1 MTADKTSAQ
10 AYRTPR
16 EQLLDLLDEFAH
28 ILPAQAPIKDFVHH
42 NTLHGFQHLKF
53 QDALKATHE
62 LTGAYGYQSQA
73 QFRDHYKQGRITD
86 ADLDAILDKDESLQ
100 ASEVVF
106 QTDSGRTFRRHIY
119 RVGLLFPLKGISPC
133 QLNWQVDEAH
143 ALNQI
148 QSDVTESAR
157 ARILERASQQELTSE
172 SEAIEDLWAAC
183 LEILNLDLQMLHP
196 EALVDLA
203 PDDAQRLFDNLFS
216 EEHEGTKTARIDG
229 LIKQETR
236 ALREDLFLQLGDKF
250 TFRGLLQKLTGT
262 DIQDEILPYFQHYI
276 ANWLDQGI
284 AAWQASD
291 KQGGFYQAWKNSA
304 KTDLSWVLNQLPDW
318 EEHINS
324 LPDDPLDTIIT
335 ELMRM
340 DIPRSSWAG
349 YIKRLALDLPGWSG
363 MFYWRHKHPDYEGLE
378 ANTQMMD
385 YLAVRLVLEHLFA
398 NRLCREQWLVA
409 TNLSDIRGYFRR
421 NNSEF
426 LVRDALYNQQLPEYL
441 ITLAQQLI
449 ERSTVENYPAETW
462 HQLAHMIWTWQQS
475 PAGKKQAGYSVYEH
489 GWKLFRLAQHLGL
502 CGADIRAMQPEQI
515 NDLFACIDRLN
526 PETAGFLLL
535 QAYEHH
541 YREQIFTAVSKNH
554 ARGLWANRTNR
565 PAAQII
571 FCMDDREEGI
581 RRHLETLNPAI
592 ETLGAAAFFDIVMNW
607 QGLGAENAVALCPV
621 VRIPI
626 HQIEEITSP
635 GAENAVEKHLRRQ
648 QLRNRLKTLLMQ
660 KTRRSVLTSAGLIAT
675 AAPATLIALASKIFL
690 PLQWNNLTRRFNSD
704 VSTRVKLSIDKEDEQ
719 RSIHHNQ
726 PGFTIT
732 EQVEIVAGFLRT
744 NGLTAGF
751 GHFVVMMGHYSRNE
765 NNPHTAAYGC
775 GACSGKYSGPNA
787 RVFAA
792 MANHP
797 EVRQRLAEKD
807 INIPDDC
814 WFVGAEH
821 DTCNEDIIW
830 QDHDLIPDSLRED
843 FNRLVSDLKLAA
855 KHSAHERCRKL
866 ASAPLRPSLD
876 QAARHIAGRGVDF
889 SQARPE
895 LGHATNAVGFVGRRS
910 FTHSAFFDRRCF
922 LISYDASTDPD
933 GSLLENLLLSV
944 GPVGVGINLEYYFST
959 VNNDYYGSGS
969 KIMHNLSGLL
979 GVMEG
984 GSSDLR
990 TGLPQQMIEIHEPM
1004 RLQLMIEASLEI
1016 LTAIYERQPPIRE
1029 LVENGWLLLSAKDPD
1044 SEAIHYFEPEQGW
1057 QNWQPQTEQLEQI
1070 PTVEHSADW
1079 YTGQR
1084 DHLPPALIKRVNRG

>member
-1 MTADKTSAQ
+1 MAADHTSTQ
-10 AYRTPR
+10 RTPQ
-16 EQLLDLLDEFAH
+16 EQLLDLLDEFSH

-53 QDALKATHE
+53 QDALKTTHE

-73 QFRDHYKQGRITD
+73 QFRDHYKQGRITNT
-86 ADLDAILDKDESLQ
+86 DLDTVLDKDKSLQ
-100 ASEVVF
+100 ANEAVF
-106 QTDSGRTFRRHIY
+106 ETDSGRIFRRDIY

-133 QLNWQVDEAH
+133 QFNWQVDEAH
-143 ALNQI
+143 ALDKI
-148 QSDVTESAR
+148 QRDVSEDAR
-157 ARILERASQQELTSE
+157 SSILERANKQGLASE
-172 SEAIEDLWAAC
+172 SLAIQDLWAAC
-183 LEILNLDLQMLHP
+183 LETLDLDVQMLHP

-203 PDDAQRLFDNLFS
+203 PDDAQRLFANLFTEES
-216 EEHEGTKTARIDG
+216 EDTKTARIDR

-236 ALREDLFLQLGDKF
+236 TQREALFLQLGNKF
-250 TFRGLLQKLTGT
+250 TLRGLLQKLTGT

-291 KQGGFYQAWKNSA
+291 QQGGFYRAWKNSA
-304 KTDLSWVLNQLPDW
+304 KTDLSWMLNQLPDW
-318 EEHINS
+318 EEHIDS
-324 LPDDPLDTIIT
+324 LPDDPLDTIMT

-340 DIPRSSWAG
+340 GIPKSSWAG

-363 MFYWRHKHPDYEGLE
+363 MFYWRHNHPGYEGLE
-378 ANTQMMD
+378 TNTQMMD

-398 NRLCREQWLVA
+398 NRLCREKWLVA
-409 TNLSDIRGYFRR
+409 ANLSDIRGYFRR

-449 ERSTVENYPAETW
+449 ERSTVDNYPAETW

-475 PAGKKQAGYSVYEH
+475 PAGRQQTGYSVYEH

-515 NDLFACIDRLN
+515 NNLFACIDRLE

-541 YREQIFTAVSKNH
+541 YREQIFAAISKNH
-554 ARGLWANRTNR
+554 ARGLWADRTDR

-607 QGLGAENAVALCPV
+607 QGLDEQKPVALCPV
-621 VRIPI
+621 VKTPT
-626 HQIEEITSP
+626 HQIEEVASP
-635 GAENAVEKHLRRQ
+635 GAENAVEKHRRRQ
-648 QLRNRLKTLLMQ
+648 QFKSRLKTLLMQ
-660 KTRRSVLTSAGLIAT
+660 KTRRSVLTAAGLIVT
-675 AAPATLIALASKIFL
+675 AAPATLITLASKILL
-690 PLQWNNLTRRFNSD
+690 PLQWSNLSRLFNND
-704 VSTRVKLSIDKEDEQ
+704 VSTRLKLTVEAEDEQ
-719 RSIHHNQ
+719 RSATHNQ
-726 PGFTIT
+726 HGFTIA
-732 EQVEIVAGFLRT
+732 EQAKIVAGFLRT
-744 NGLTAGF
+744 NGLTNGF

-792 MANHP
+792 MANQP
-797 EVRQRLAEKD
+797 EVRQRLTKED
-807 INIPDDC
+807 ITIPDDC

-821 DTCNEDIIW
+821 DTCNEDTLW
-830 QDHDLIPDSLRED
+830 QDRDLIPDTLRD
-843 FNRLVSDLKLAA
+843 RFNELVSDLKLAA

-866 ASAPLRPSLD
+866 ASAPLNPSLD
-876 QAARHIAGRGVDF
+876 QAARHIAGRAVDF

-895 LGHATNAVGFVGRRS
+895 LGHATNAVGFVGRRA

-922 LISYDASTDPD
+922 LISYDASTDPE

-959 VNNDYYGSGS
+959 VNNDYYGAGS

-1004 RLQLMIEASLEI
+1004 RLQLMVEASTEV
-1016 LTAIYERQPPIRE
+1016 LTTIYTRQAPIRE

-1044 SEAIHYFEPEQGW
+1044 SDAIHFFEPEHGW
-1057 QNWQPQTEQLEQI
+1057 QRWQPQAEQLEQI
-1070 PTVEHSADW
+1070 PTVARSADW
-1079 YTGQR
+1079 YAGQR
-1084 DHLPPALIKRVNRG
+1084 DHLSPALIKRASHG